1 MLARPTRLITLGI
14 FGVFLFGLIVC
25 TAKIWHTSNNL
36 YNIKTGITPH
46 ETRTGSIWT
55 K

>member
-1 MLARPTRLITLGI
+1 MLARPIRLINLAI
-14 FGVFLFGLIVC
+14 FGVFLFVLIVC
-25 TAKIWHTSNNL
+25 SANIWHINDDL
-36 YNIKTGITPH
+36 YNIKTGMTPH

>member
-1 MLARPTRLITLGI
+1 MLARPIRLINLTI
-14 FGVFLFGLIVC
+14 FGVFLFVLIVC
-25 TAKIWHTSNNL
+25 TAKFWHTSNDL
-36 YNIKTGITPH
+36 YNIKTGMTPH

>member
-1 MLARPTRLITLGI
+1 MLARPIRLINL
-14 FGVFLFGLIVC
+14 GVFLFVLIVC
-25 TAKIWHTSNNL
+25 SANIWHINDDL

-46 ETRTGSIWT
+46 ETRTGSIWM

>member
-1 MLARPTRLITLGI
+1 MLARPTRLITLG
-14 FGVFLFGLIVC
+14 VFLFGLIVC
-25 TAKIWHTSNNL
+25 TARFWHTSNDL

>member
-1 MLARPTRLITLGI
+1 MLTRPTRLITLGI
-14 FGVFLFGLIVC
+14 PGLFLFGLLVC
-25 TAKIWHTSNNL
+25 SAKIWYGSDDL
-36 YNIKTGITPH
+36 YNIKTCITPH